1 MLFLNLATMEIHNA
15 HEAQVLEIKTAKGI
29 KYISYNKVIFIK
41 AENRGTII
49 VLNNSE
55 RIFTKYPIK
64 WYERFLLNPYF
75 FRCHNSY
82 IINCKYFDC
91 LCSSDIVL
99 KGNIR
104 IPLSRNRKVSLKE
117 NQILLEQELYG

>member
-1 MLFLNLATMEIHNA
+1 MEIHNS
-15 HEAQVLEIKTAKGI
+15 HDSQVLEIKTVKGI

-41 AENRGTII
+41 AENRGTTIF
-49 VLNNSE
+49 LNSSE
-55 RIFTKYPIK
+55 RIFTKYPVK
-64 WYERFLLNPYF
+64 WYEKFLLNPYF

-82 IINCKYFDC
+82 IFNCKYFDC
-91 LCSSDIVL
+91 SCSSDIVL

-117 NQILLEQELYG
+117 NQILLEKELYG